1 MLFLIGNMFGTDLSS
16 YINGAVVSLSLWF
29 KKIND
34 LNLIK
39 IIGIKLKE
47 LLGFPNGI
55 IYEVKN

>member
-1 MLFLIGNMFGTDLSS
+1 MFGTDLSS

>member
-1 MLFLIGNMFGTDLSS
+1 VIDYYYGL
-16 YINGAVVSLSLWF
+16 

-47 LLGFPNGI
+47 LLGFPNEI